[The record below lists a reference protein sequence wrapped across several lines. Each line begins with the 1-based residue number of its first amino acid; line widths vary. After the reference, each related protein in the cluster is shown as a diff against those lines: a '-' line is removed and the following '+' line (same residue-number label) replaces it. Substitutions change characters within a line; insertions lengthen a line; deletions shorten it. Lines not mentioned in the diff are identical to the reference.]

1 MHVDAEKGHGKLTV
15 AETGAPSCCP
25 IPCLKMDA
33 SLERKLRSRRRDE
46 HGRRR
51 SQWEEE
57 YPRTAEV
64 RAGPA
69 DDEPLIDP
77 TIVNLASQR
86 MILVSVFVLV
96 QCCKVYDVVM
106 LKTGAERSVAA
117 GLLPLNN
124 FTFVLKYAIAEGL
137 FLWTL
142 PILNVPYLTFS
153 PLKTILLTVI
163 LNGFTFVLGSDTTI
177 PVLSSIVLPMW
188 NSLYKRK
195 ELTLLG
201 ESASPQ
207 SIIDMSTH
215 FKGRYTVHYLPD
227 LSAHFN
233 PFQYD
238 DMCLTASTQASSTAG
253 ANDVLY
259 MPIQFNTT
267 NQLGSLSIQHV
278 DVTNQV
284 SYINFTSSELARL
297 ARRDHSH
304 LKGLISKA
312 AKLDYRVFHIE
323 VPLRKPGS
331 YRIHTV
337 TDSMGINI
345 RTTRTAVLI
354 SNCPYAKLEYP
365 KAAPAYSA
373 PQCIGGSKH
382 LAVSDLELPLV
393 TLFGVTPLTVRFSVD
408 FNGAKQDDFTVS
420 VGGYGDGD
428 EAPQRTPND
437 LTWMNSVL
445 ITRNLVE
452 QGLFKNPHMLSP
464 GILALHLVEVV
475 DSMGHVMRYNPI
487 SKDREVF
494 HSIEI
499 RKQTRLQFEAG
510 ASELPILINGTKTL
524 HLKSTEDLRSVDF
537 PLRVEFEYV
546 KSIRDL
552 HSTTNFTKIFIDQ
565 RDFEK
570 GFEVDKAGAYALLSG
585 AGKFCPCDIDKSN
598 SVVEVVLA
606 PLPRL
611 SIEAEPIV
619 DKCIGMTG
627 YQFGFNFSG
636 KPPFQVQYQ
645 VFEKL
650 SNGVVKPVHNE
661 NGSVLR
667 YLKSFSPRFDYTYKP
682 PREGTYLVV
691 FSKLKDMNYVKSPI
705 QLDEKRHTYET
716 YFKQRS
722 RAGFSPDLKRGD
734 GPRKIKSCLNEA
746 STVPLYFQGNPP
758 FAFKYS
764 IVEKSSGRKLVDR
777 IAVSNVLA
785 SQYQIQTPKFVHGG
799 EFQIFLHDLKDSLSC
814 DVDFDAVHDAVT
826 VVTRYD
832 IPTLSFHPDYRNR
845 TVKMI
850 EGESMMIPLELKS
863 STGAS
868 SNDRLAYSI
877 KDSNGTVTEHTQ
889 SGIKSLRV
897 HQEGIY
903 SLGSFANSECSGKVA
918 NEFDVVTVKFH
929 PRPTLEVVGDL
940 KSANV
945 LNKIGSSIHL
955 KPICENCPH
964 KITLNL
970 HGAAPFIIDYDV
982 HLPSGKVESRTMN
995 IEGSTF
1001 VVHLPSAQGG
1011 RYKHVFKEVFDKSYT
1026 REKTKGL
1033 KNEAAKD
1040 LLASVTYDVH
1050 PLPDAIVDGPKF
1062 TQICE
1067 SNVNRMGAIAEIP
1080 VKFVG
1085 SYPFEIKLT
1094 LTHESTG
1101 KSERIFLRDI
1111 MGPRIPLNQHHE
1123 SMSVGNHIVT
1133 IDELKDSNGC
1143 VQKKFSPLNNFIL
1156 SITAV
1161 PSIDK
1166 VALPAAANRSHYCV
1180 GDHISYNM
1188 SGIPPFTVYYDFNNR
1203 HQKAEMSP
1211 PVFQRLASSPG
1222 NLSITGLL
1230 DSSVSKCLVNFTPG
1244 TPKHEELKL
1253 RIHELPLVEVNEGN
1267 YIVENIHQ
1275 GDQTE
1280 MVFTFEGVPPF
1291 TLTYIRTVD
1300 AGDAAKR
1307 NHHSRVVEENT
1318 IAGIWDY
1325 EYSVL
1330 VNQQGTYEAIA
1341 VSDAYCTAK
1350 RDLNA

>member
-1 MHVDAEKGHGKLTV
+1 M
-15 AETGAPSCCP
+15 
-25 IPCLKMDA
+25 
-33 SLERKLRSRRRDE
+33 ERKLRSRRRDE

-51 SQWEEE
+51 SQREEE
-57 YPRTAEV
+57 QPQVAEA
-64 RAGPA
+64 RAGPG

-86 MILVSVFVLV
+86 MIVVFVFVLV

-153 PLKTILLTVI
+153 PLKTILLTVV

-227 LSAHFN
+227 LSARFN
-233 PFQYD
+233 PFQFD
-238 DMCLTASTQASSTAG
+238 DMCLTASTRTTSTDNTNG
-253 ANDVLY
+253 VIY
-259 MPIQFNTT
+259 MPIEFNTT

-284 SYINFTSSELARL
+284 SYINFTSSELVRL

-304 LKGLISKA
+304 LKGLISRA

-323 VPLRKPGS
+323 VPLRNPGS

-365 KAAPAYSA
+365 KAAPIYSA

-393 TLFGVTPLTVRFSVD
+393 TVFGVTPLSVRFSVD
-408 FNGAKQDDFTVS
+408 FNGAKMDDFTVS
-420 VGGYGDGD
+420 VGGFGDGD

-437 LTWMNSVL
+437 LTWLNSVL

-452 QGLFKNPHMLSP
+452 QGLFKTSHMLSP
-464 GILALHLVEVV
+464 GMVALHLTEVV
-475 DSMGHVMRYNPI
+475 DSMGHTMRYNPI

-494 HSIEI
+494 HMIEI
-499 RKQTRLQFEAG
+499 RKQTLIQFESD
-510 ASELPILINGTKTL
+510 ASESPILINGTKTL
-524 HLKSTEDLRSVDF
+524 HLKTTEDLKSVDF
-537 PLRVEFEYV
+537 PLRVEFEHF
-546 KSIRDL
+546 KSTRD
-552 HSTTNFTKIFIDQ
+552 SATKFTKVFGNQ
-565 RDFEK
+565 QDFEK
-570 GFEVDKAGAYALLSG
+570 GLKVDKAGAYAMLSG
-585 AGKFCPCDIDKSN
+585 AGKFCPCDVDKSN
-598 SVVEVVLA
+598 SVVEVALA
-606 PLPRL
+606 PLPQV

-627 YQFGFNFSG
+627 YQFGLNFSG

-645 VFEKL
+645 VFEKQP
-650 SNGVVKPVHNE
+650 NGVVKPMHNE
-661 NGSVLR
+661 NGSILR
-667 YLKSFSPRFDYTYKP
+667 FLKSFSPRFDFTYKP

-691 FSKLKDMNYVKSPI
+691 FSKLKDMNYVKSPV

-722 RAGFSPDLKRGD
+722 RAGFNPDLKRGH
-734 GPRKIKSCLNEA
+734 GPIKINSCLNDA
-746 STVPLYFQGNPP
+746 SSVPLYLQGNPP

-777 IAVSNVLA
+777 FAVSNVLA
-785 SQYQIQTPKFVHGG
+785 DQYLIQTPKFERGG
-799 EFQIFLHDLKDSLSC
+799 EFQIILHDLKDSLSC
-814 DVDFDAVHDAVT
+814 DIEFDAVHDAVT
-826 VVTRYD
+826 VVTRHD
-832 IPTLSFHPDYRNR
+832 IPTLSFQSDYRNK
-845 TVKMI
+845 TIKII
-850 EGESMMIPLELKS
+850 EGESIMIPLELKL

-868 SNDRLAYSI
+868 SNDWLAYKI

-889 SGIKSLRV
+889 NAILSLRV
-897 HQEGIY
+897 HKEGVY
-903 SLGSFANSECSGKVA
+903 SLTSFANSECSGKVA
-918 NEFDVVTVKFH
+918 NEFDVVTVKFY
-929 PRPTLEVVGDL
+929 PRPTLDVVGDL

-955 KPICENCPH
+955 KPICEKCPH

-970 HGAAPFIIDYDV
+970 IGAAPFIIDYDI

-1011 RYKHVFKEVFDKSYT
+1011 RYKHVFKKIFDKFYT
-1026 REKTKGL
+1026 RENAKGL
-1033 KNEAAKD
+1033 NNKAAKN

-1062 TQICE
+1062 SQICE
-1067 SNVNRMGAIAEIP
+1067 SNVNRMGTIAEIP

-1101 KSERIFLRDI
+1101 KSDRILLRDI
-1111 MGPRIPLNQHHE
+1111 MGPQIPLNQHHE

-1180 GDHISYNM
+1180 GDHINYNM
-1188 SGIPPFTVYYDFNNR
+1188 SGIPPFTVYYDFNGR
-1203 HQKAEMSP
+1203 QQKAEMSP

-1230 DSSVSKCLVNFTPG
+1230 DSSVSKCLVNFPPG

-1253 RIHELPLVEVNEGN
+1253 RIHQLPLVEVNEGN
-1267 YIVENIHQ
+1267 YIVENIHE

-1280 MVFTFEGVPPF
+1280 IVFTFEGVPPF

-1300 AGDAAKR
+1300 AGKDGKR
-1307 NHHSRVVEENT
+1307 DHHSRVVEEKT
-1318 IAGIWDY
+1318 ITGIWDY

-1350 RDLNA
+1350 RDFNA